1 MTIEELIVS
10 VCEASTE
17 LPCFH
22 NKFTKDE
29 STYIVYNYFVSDEFY
44 DNKAIFDTYTIQ
56 IHIVAPYGTELY
68 ALKQKLKKDLQANG
82 FVYPSETDASDED
95 SQHFV
100 LETQKWWNVSYGNS

>member
-1 MTIEELIVS
+1 
-10 VCEASTE
+10 
-17 LPCFH
+17 
-22 NKFTKDE
+22 
-29 STYIVYNYFVSDEFY
+29 
-44 DNKAIFDTYTIQ
+44 
-56 IHIVAPYGTELY
+56 LY